1 MTQRYDKLRQEL
13 LAFHPEESHQPCRD
27 PEKIA
32 NRDRMA
38 KILDDYAAANPGASA
53 CALRRKLYQ
62 VAAEN
67 FYPVVFRNSPFYFE
81 TGINGGWSTI
91 GIGRWLA
98 QHNDY
103 LKQQVPEAARQR
115 FFAMNRSRFALCCGF
130 FVDSIHHLP
139 PFTAVLRKGFQ
150 GLCEDARAAAAN
162 ARTDDE
168 RDFIQAAIAG
178 FEAIPVIGERF
189 ARRAE
194 ALLASADDPEQRRF
208 LTMIAT
214 HARRSPWLP
223 PATFYEGLNMF
234 WFCREVFGELDG
246 LSCFSIGHPDA
257 MLHDLYL
264 QDLAAGRLTRDEA
277 YDLICRFL
285 LHGDCHENSF
295 SPVVQGN
302 DHEMEIP
309 LTLGGCDGD
318 GKEVF
323 NDITRMCLQAHRELD
338 LVFPKL
344 HCRFSAASSSE
355 YLQLLASDIYAGR
368 GVISGFND
376 DAFLRTLQGAGVPL
390 ADARRYVCTGCW
402 DGNVDGA
409 GDTDTANYFSL
420 ARVLEATI
428 YQDLEVE
435 QAVDFHFRPIDGA
448 GSFAEVRD
456 IVYGNV
462 IGLMKKMLADY
473 TEYGKLYAKIAPAPF
488 FSACQDGCLRTLK
501 DIYAGGARYNFR
513 IVTLAFYANLLDAL
527 LAIKK
532 LCFDDQICTLPRLL
546 DAVRGNWQNA
556 EDLRLAV
563 LHAPHWG
570 DDSEDATALARF
582 FLDNIYDEIKSLRN
596 NRGGGYH
603 LASWIYREF
612 RFWGEKTRAL
622 PDGRRD
628 GDYLAQGL
636 NPSFLHADNITTM
649 INAISRVDHTR
660 FFASNTNFVLGRQH
674 ASPEIIEALFRS
686 FAQHGMHLLQLNCF
700 SRDDLLD
707 AQKHPERHQ
716 SLIVRMCGFS
726 ARFVVLSPEWQ
737 REVLSRTIY

>member
-1 MTQRYDKLRQEL
+1 MTKNYDNLRQEL
-13 LAFHPEESHQPCRD
+13 RAFHPEECHELCRD

-38 KILDDYAAANPGASA
+38 AILNDFADQHPGANA
-53 CALRRKLYQ
+53 AVLRKKLYH
-62 VAAEN
+62 VAAEH
-67 FYPVVFRNSPFYFE
+67 FYPVVFKNSPFYFE
-81 TGINGGWSTI
+81 TGINGGWAPG

-98 QHNDY
+98 EHNDKIK
-103 LKQQVPEAARQR
+103 LEVPEDARRR
-115 FFAMNRSRFALCCGF
+115 FSAMNRNRFALCCGF

-139 PFTAVLRKGFQ
+139 PFTAVLQKGFK
-150 GLCEDARAAAAN
+150 GLYEDAKAAASK

-168 RDFIQAAIAG
+168 RDFIAAAIAG
-178 FEAIPVIGERF
+178 FEAIPVICERF

-194 ALLASADDPEQRRF
+194 ELLASTDDPQQRRF

-223 PATFYEGLNMF
+223 PTTFYEGLNMF
-234 WFCREVFGELDG
+234 WFCREVFAELDG
-246 LSCFSIGHPDA
+246 LSCFSIGHPDD
-257 MLHDLYL
+257 MLYELYQ
-264 QDLAAGRLTRDEA
+264 QDLAAGRLTREDA

-285 LHGDCHENSF
+285 IHADCHENSF
-295 SPVVQGN
+295 SPVVKGN

-309 LTLGGCDGD
+309 LTLGGCDSQGR
-318 GKEVF
+318 EIF

-344 HCRFSAASSSE
+344 HCRYSAKSSSE
-355 YLQLLASDIYAGR
+355 YLQLIAKDIYAGR

-376 DAFLRTLQGAGVPL
+376 DAFIPALTRGGVSL
-390 ADARRYVCTGCW
+390 ADARRFVCTGCW
-402 DGNVDGA
+402 DGNADSA

-428 YQDLEVE
+428 YHDPEVE
-435 QAVDFHFRPIDGA
+435 QAIDFHFQPIDDA
-448 GSFAEVRD
+448 QSFTQLRD
-456 IVYGNV
+456 TVYGNV

-473 TEYGKLYAKIAPAPF
+473 TEYGKLYVKIAPAPF
-488 FSACQDGCLRTLK
+488 FSACQDGCLDTLK

-513 IVTLAFYANLLDAL
+513 VVTLAFFANLLDSL

-532 LCFDDQICTLPRLL
+532 ICFDDHSCTLPQFLA
-546 DAVRGNWQNA
+546 AVRSNWQNA
-556 EDLRLAV
+556 DELRQQA

-570 DDSEDATALARF
+570 DDSADTTALARF
-582 FLDNIYDEIKSLRN
+582 FHDSIFAEVSKLKN
-596 NRGGGYH
+596 NRGGSYQ

-636 NPSFLHADNITTM
+636 NPSFLHADTLTTM
-649 INAISRVDHTR
+649 INAISRLDHSH
-660 FFASNTNFVLGRQH
+660 FFASNTNFVIGRQH
-674 ASPEIIEALFRS
+674 ASPDIIEALFRS
-686 FAQHGMHLLQLNCF
+686 FAQRGMHLLQLNCF
-700 SRDDLLD
+700 SREDLLD

-726 ARFVVLSPEWQ
+726 ARFVILSPEWQ
-737 REVLSRTIY
+737 REVISRTIY